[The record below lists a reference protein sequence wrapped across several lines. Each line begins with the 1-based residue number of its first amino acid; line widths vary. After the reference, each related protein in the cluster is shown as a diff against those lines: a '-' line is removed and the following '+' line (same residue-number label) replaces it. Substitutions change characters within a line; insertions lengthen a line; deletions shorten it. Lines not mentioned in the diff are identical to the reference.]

1 VRIKVNG
8 SQIADLSLTKVS
20 DNHLTIPVSS
30 KVLLEGYIDIEF
42 EFLNPARPINNTE
55 KNIDKR
61 ELAIGIVSAK
71 FQ

>member
-8 SQIADLSLTKVS
+8 SQIAYLSLTKVS
-20 DNHLTIPVSS
+20 DNHLTIPIST
-30 KVLLEGYIDIEF
+30 KALLKPYIDIEF
-42 EFLNPARPINNTE
+42 EFLNPARPINYTE
-55 KNIDKR
+55 KNTDKR